1 MTFSQTDPDR
11 LVAALDI
18 ALISFR
24 IVSQDPAWDTVILA
38 PSEIP
43 ELLSINSSSVHQSH
57 AVTVSSTPN
66 ILNME
71 KSALRT
77 LTDPFLERPLHFGS
91 DLSQDEAATSL
102 YPARE

>member
-1 MTFSQTDPDR
+1 MTFSQTDPDC
-11 LVAALDI
+11 LIAALDI

-24 IVSQDPAWDTVILA
+24 IVSQDPAWDLVILA

-43 ELLSINSSSVHQSH
+43 ELFSINPSVHQSH

-71 KSALRT
+71 KLALRT
-77 LTDPFLERPLHFGS
+77 LTDPFLERPLHSGS

-102 YPARE
+102 NPV